1 MMSVQQLVIRV
12 PDEMA
17 SAVDDLVDAG
27 EYDTRSDAVRAA
39 VEALLDRRRRDEIGR
54 QIAAGYERVP
64 TTDAEMA
71 AAHEN
76 ARLTV
81 EEEPW

>member
-17 SAVDDLVDAG
+17 AAVDDLVDAG

-54 QIAAGYERVP
+54 QIAAGFERIP

-71 AAHEN
+71 AAYEN
-76 ARLTV
+76 ARLMV

>member
-1 MMSVQQLVIRV
+1 MEAVQQLVIRV
-12 PDEMA
+12 PDQMA
-17 SAVDDLVDAG
+17 AAVDALVEAG

-54 QIAAGYERVP
+54 QIAAGYERLP

-71 AAHEN
+71 EADAAAVAMIE
-76 ARLTV
+76 A
-81 EEEPW
+81 EPW